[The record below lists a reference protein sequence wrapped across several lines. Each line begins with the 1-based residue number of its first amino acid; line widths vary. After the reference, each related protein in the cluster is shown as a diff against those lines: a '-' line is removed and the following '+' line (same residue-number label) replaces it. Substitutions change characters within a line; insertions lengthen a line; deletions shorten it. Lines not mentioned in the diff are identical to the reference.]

1 MTLESLVFMA
11 VSAGIGW
18 VARHYGLGA
27 PANAP
32 PLARPQSGGAVL
44 PPAAQADLPSLIAS
58 IVSEEVKKGIAY
70 LESRLPLQGPPA
82 VPPLAQT
89 QR

>member
-18 VARHYGLGA
+18 FSRHYGLFV

-32 PLARPQSGGAVL
+32 PLALPGNGGAV
-44 PPAAQADLPSLIAS
+44 PPSPVQADLPSMIGS
-58 IVSEEVKKGIAY
+58 VVSEEMRKGIAY
-70 LESRLPLQGPPA
+70 LESRLPLQVPSA